1 MEYFTSNIGCNIV
14 EVDPDCNDAA
24 NYTLPGYLRN
34 IDRYRDY
41 GIRSLEF
48 SHVTALD
55 IDSASEIREFCR
67 KIGMAPWSV
76 HSENLNCSG
85 EEALKDYL
93 RVQKHC
99 AEIAG
104 ALDAK
109 VMVCHIPNIEPRAEE
124 LDRDLEILAKLADI
138 TRGCG
143 LKLAIETDPAEYI
156 IGLVDALNRR
166 DVGINIDTGHS
177 FLKDGGDVAE
187 TVRKIGKRLLT
198 THIQDNFGENDDHQP
213 AGLGSIDWFAV
224 LKALKETGYEGP
236 LMMELTGPGVKAHR
250 SDEYLRN
257 FELEKEIIF
266 SAGYLDFLSRKI
278 MKKS

>member
-1 MEYFTSNIGCNIV
+1 MTDYFSTNIGCNIV
-14 EVDPDCNDAA
+14 DPDCDDAA
-24 NYTLPGYLRN
+24 NYTLPVYLRN
-34 IDRYRDY
+34 IARYRDY

-48 SHVTALD
+48 SHVTVLD

-67 KIGMAPWSV
+67 KIGMVPWSV
-76 HSENLNCSG
+76 HSEHLNGSG
-85 EEALKDYL
+85 QEAVDDYL
-93 RVQKHC
+93 RVQEHC
-99 AEIAG
+99 AEISR

-138 TRGCG
+138 TCGCG

-236 LMMELTGPGVKAHR
+236 LMMELTGGGVKARR

-278 MKKS
+278 SMGI